1 MSVPLETFSN
11 SSPSGH
17 TLATAELACG
27 MIIAISRHIALSST
41 KLKAGIW
48 DRKSFMGT
56 ELHGKILA
64 LIGLGRIGRQVAVRM
79 QSFGMKIIGY
89 DPAVSREEAA
99 KLDIQWVSLEDL
111 YPQADYISVHVPLVK
126 QTKNMINLEVLQ
138 KCKRGVRLVN
148 CARGGIINEE
158 EAIIALDIGLCDGIA
173 VDVYEQHPPSNRKF
187 VEHEKVLCTPHLGRS
202 TKEAQVRVAVE
213 VAEQLINFSKGKSV
227 WACVNPATLV
237 NRVISLNDTNAS
249 TGSGNNSTNSSM
261 S

>member
-1 MSVPLETFSN
+1 
-11 SSPSGH
+11 
-17 TLATAELACG
+17 

-56 ELHGKILA
+56 ELHGKTLA

-79 QSFGMKIIGY
+79 QSFGMRIIGY

-99 KLDIQWVSLEDL
+99 KLDIQWVAMDEL

-126 QTKNMINLEVLQ
+126 QTRNLINLEVFQ
-138 KCKRGVRLVN
+138 KCKRGVRIVN

-173 VDVYEQHPPSNRKF
+173 VDVYEQHPPTNRKF
-187 VEHEKVLCTPHLGRS
+187 VEHEKVLCTPHLSAS
-202 TKEAQVRVAVE
+202 TREAQVRVAVE
-213 VAEQLINFSKGKSV
+213 VAEQLVNFSRGESV
-227 WACVNPATLV
+227 QFCVNPSTLL
-237 NRVISLNDTNAS
+237 NRAASLNQNVS
-249 TGSGNNSTNSSM
+249 SSCNNSNNSSM

>member
-1 MSVPLETFSN
+1 MPIH

-56 ELHGKILA
+56 ELHGKTLA

-89 DPAVSREEAA
+89 DPAISREEAA
-99 KLDIQWVSLEDL
+99 KLDIQWVSLEEL

-148 CARGGIINEE
+148 CARGGILNEE

-173 VDVYEQHPPSNRKF
+173 VDVYEQHPPANRKF
-187 VEHEKVLCTPHLGRS
+187 VEHEKVLCTPHLGAS

-213 VAEQLINFSKGKSV
+213 VAEQLINFSKGESV
-227 WACVNPATLV
+227 WACLNPSTLL
-237 NRVISLNDTNAS
+237 NRVITLSNAS
-249 TGSGNNSTNSSM
+249 TGSCNNSNNSNNSSL